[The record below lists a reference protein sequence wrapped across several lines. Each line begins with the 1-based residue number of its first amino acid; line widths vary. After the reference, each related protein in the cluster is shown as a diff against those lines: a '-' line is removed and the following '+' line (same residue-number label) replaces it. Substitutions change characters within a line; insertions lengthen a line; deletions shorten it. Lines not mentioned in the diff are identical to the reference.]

1 MIWPCRSIEGE
12 KPLPPLHDGM
22 YIITH
27 KQKNKAFKRHT
38 PIKKAHMASPT
49 CRNALSNFHPMHS
62 GKPNHASF
70 RVQPCKFQG
79 PTMQVTKSNHASC
92 RAQPCKFRSP
102 TMQVT
107 KSNHA
112 SLRRHKG
119 FHRMPSGLSAMRM
132 ARHLQRSSL
141 RCVEA
146 LGQKR
151 SGASMDALKRSAAR
165 LESPSA
171 IKAVPRASSIIPRR
185 SRRKF

>member
-1 MIWPCRSIEGE
+1 MIWPCRSVEGE
-12 KPLPPLHDGM
+12 TPLPPLHDGM

-79 PTMQVTKSNHASC
+79 
-92 RAQPCKFRSP
+92 P